1 MRKFLIVGRTGVG
14 KSSFINSTFGAY
26 IAKTSDFEA
35 CTKFVEHYARNTPL
49 GDICLIDTP
58 GLAEDDE
65 ASDRAYLSLVKSKV
79 DLHNLHATLYV
90 SRLDET
96 RFRPDE
102 KRTLRFLTEQL
113 GSIVW
118 RRTILVFTFA
128 GSIPYSHVEE
138 ATEYR
143 TQQIREYLATLV
155 PYDFSSFQEV
165 WRTDNVV
172 YDWTPNGVSA
182 LSLMKK

>member
-1 MRKFLIVGRTGVG
+1 M
-14 KSSFINSTFGAY
+14 SS
-26 IAKTSDFEA
+26 
-35 CTKFVEHYARNTPL
+35 PL
-49 GDICLIDTP
+49 DVN
-58 GLAEDDE
+58 
-65 ASDRAYLSLVKSKV
+65 R
-79 DLHNLHATLYV
+79 TLYV

-96 RFRPDE
+96 RFSPDE

-143 TQQIREYLATLV
+143 TQQIREYLATLM

-165 WRTDNVV
+165 WQTDNVV
-172 YDWTPNGVSA
+172 YDWTPNGMST
-182 LSLMKK
+182 LSLMTK